1 MKKGTKIGLIVLAAV
16 VIVAVMIGTAY
27 NGLVKKDEQVNTAY
41 ANIESQL
48 QRRNDLIPNL
58 VETVK
63 GYAAHETEVFT
74 AVTEARERMMAAQ
87 GPDAVAEADGELTQ
101 ALGRLIAVAE
111 SYPELQANENFLSLQ
126 DELAGT
132 ENRINTARMDYNAAV
147 QTYNAS
153 IRSFPTNILAGIF
166 GFERREQ
173 FQAQEGA
180 QEVPAVDFGGD
191 AE

>member
-1 MKKGTKIGLIVLAAV
+1 MKKGTKIGLILLAAV
-16 VIVAVMIGTAY
+16 AIIVIMVVSAY
-27 NGLVKKDEQVNTAY
+27 NGMVKKDERVNTAY

-58 VETVK
+58 VSTVK

-74 AVTEARERMMAAQ
+74 AVTEARERMMSAQ

-111 SYPELQANENFLSLQ
+111 SYPELKANENFLSLQ

-132 ENRINTARMDYNAAV
+132 ENRINTARMDYNAVV

-153 IRSFPTNILAGIF
+153 IRSFPTNLLAGMF
-166 GFERREQ
+166 GFETREQ
-173 FQAQEGA
+173 FKAQAGA
-180 QEVPAVDFGGD
+180 EQVPAVDFSG
-191 AE
+191 E